1 MSAPNTAVKHLV
13 IVLVAAAC
21 VAASLPAAEPSPAKS
36 RLGMNL
42 AGPADW
48 TTEHAFV
55 DVFRLSRQW
64 ISQQKGAGWGKGPE
78 LQRDANGWVKRLDDD
93 CWAETPV
100 LTHGHAPSGEY
111 VCLYDG
117 EGEVTFNNVRRVVS
131 KEPGRI
137 VVDIDGR
144 KGGVFVALRKT
155 NPANYV
161 RNIRLLMPGCEKTYK
176 AEPFNR
182 AFLDRWQGMNT
193 YRFMDWMHTNGS
205 KISRWEDRPTTAYC
219 NFTEKGIPVEVMVDL
234 CNRQKINP
242 WFCMPHLATDDY
254 VRNFAKYVK
263 EHLDPSLVV
272 YVEYSNEVWN
282 SQFAQTKYA
291 GDEGLKLKFGDKHW
305 EAGWRYSAYRSVQ
318 MFKIWE
324 EVFGGPK
331 RLVRVIA
338 SQCVTYVSERKLE
351 FQDAYK
357 HCDALAIAPYI
368 GLNVPERGS
377 DKQPGAAEVAQW
389 PLEKLLDHVEQNR
402 LPEAIKYITD
412 HKKLADKYGVKLV
425 AYEAGQHLVGVQ
437 GGENNDALCKLFW
450 AANRHPRMG
459 AVYTKY
465 MDAWRAAGGDLM
477 AIFSSTG
484 AWSKWGSWGVCEFM
498 EDTEQDQPKL
508 KAVLEWNRKNVR

>member
-1 MSAPNTAVKHLV
+1 
-13 IVLVAAAC
+13 
-21 VAASLPAAEPSPAKS
+21 
-36 RLGMNL
+36 
-42 AGPADW
+42 
-48 TTEHAFV
+48 
-55 DVFRLSRQW
+55 
-64 ISQQKGAGWGKGPE
+64 
-78 LQRDANGWVKRLDDD
+78 
-93 CWAETPV
+93 
-100 LTHGHAPSGEY
+100 
-111 VCLYDG
+111 
-117 EGEVTFNNVRRVVS
+117 
-131 KEPGRI
+131 
-137 VVDIDGR
+137 
-144 KGGVFVALRKT
+144 
-155 NPANYV
+155 
-161 RNIRLLMPGCEKTYK
+161 
-176 AEPFNR
+176 
-182 AFLDRWQGMNT
+182 
-193 YRFMDWMHTNGS
+193 
-205 KISRWEDRPTTAYC
+205 
-219 NFTEKGIPVEVMVDL
+219 
-234 CNRQKINP
+234 
-242 WFCMPHLATDDY
+242 
-254 VRNFAKYVK
+254 
-263 EHLDPSLVV
+263 
-272 YVEYSNEVWN
+272 
-282 SQFAQTKYA
+282 
-291 GDEGLKLKFGDKHW
+291 
-305 EAGWRYSAYRSVQ
+305 